1 VQGTARSS
9 GSADDQVCHNRI
21 IASKSPRDCS
31 AHRHICSKS
40 AAREGRRPR
49 SGAEIG
55 MERSCPQSYSVA
67 RTDKAALQCVRGGSH
82 GHGHHLA
89 LGQPDLIG
97 PARIDPHDAGGNLV
111 HLRFDAE
118 HRIA

>member
-1 VQGTARSS
+1 
-9 GSADDQVCHNRI
+9 
-21 IASKSPRDCS
+21 
-31 AHRHICSKS
+31 
-40 AAREGRRPR
+40 
-49 SGAEIG
+49 

-111 HLRFDAE
+111 HLRFDAACYRLSSKHFIETTGHCGAE